1 VAFDLP
7 IRDGIRFAP
16 ESQQLEVCIFN
27 FQIHVMAHEDFERQ
41 LKERMLRFSVDV
53 VRTAEGL
60 RRSYTTEIVSKQ
72 LIRCASSVGA
82 NYRSACKGKSKAD
95 FIAKLAIAEEESDET
110 QYWLELLYAL
120 ELLNPETFQKLHGEA
135 RELTAILASSGKTAK
150 LNR

>member
-1 VAFDLP
+1 
-7 IRDGIRFAP
+7 
-16 ESQQLEVCIFN
+16 
-27 FQIHVMAHEDFERQ
+27 MTHEDFERQ

-60 RRSYTTEIVSKQ
+60 RRSHTTEIVSKQ
-72 LIRCASSVGA
+72 LIRCASSIGA
-82 NYRSACKGKSKAD
+82 NYRAACKGKSKAD

-120 ELLNPETFQKLHGEA
+120 ELLDSEAFKKLHGEA

-150 LNR
+150 LTRQGSNAVASTS